1 MSTEQQPPG
10 SNGVAAAAPHKA
22 GTEPAPVAAP
32 TEPGASTPHLSAPSK
47 DTGESAPATSE
58 SGALPPETTG
68 ADSSPPDAAPTTTG
82 ARKPKEGVT
91 VATAVATVQPNTK
104 TRTGVDGGR
113 PRKPVLAGAALAGA
127 ALIAIPMLLIG
138 TNDDSPRDDKSSTA
152 AESDTVLGADSS
164 PDDLGDY
171 VAKEPKPSP
180 TKEKEKPKTVTKSVA
195 PPPAP
200 TTSAPAP
207 KATPKPKPKP
217 KAAPKPDWGVTTIG
231 APSVLEVNQAWTT
244 NRIRMIMQPDG
255 NLVVY
260 NEKNKPIWASMTFGE
275 RHRAIFQN
283 DGNLVIHNAD
293 DRPIWASKSHGHE
306 GARLILRADAKV
318 VIVHNGK
325 VIWST

>member
-10 SNGVAAAAPHKA
+10 SNGAATAASHKA
-22 GTEPAPVAAP
+22 GAEPASGTASA
-32 TEPGASTPHLSAPSK
+32 EPGAGTPESGTARQDPGPSTSGA
-47 DTGESAPATSE
+47 
-58 SGALPPETTG
+58 GALPAETPGSSSPDTERTTG
-68 ADSSPPDAAPTTTG
+68 AP
-82 ARKPKEGVT
+82 RPKEGVA
-91 VATAVATVQPNTK
+91 VATAAAAVQPNAK

-127 ALIAIPMLLIG
+127 ALIAIPVLLIG
-138 TNDDSPRDDKSSTA
+138 TNDDGPRDDKGSAA
-152 AESDTVLGADSS
+152 AESDTVLSADSS

-171 VAKEPKPSP
+171 VEKEPKPSP
-180 TKEKEKPKTVTKSVA
+180 TKEKETPKAVVKSVA

-207 KATPKPKPKP
+207 KATPKPKPT
-217 KAAPKPDWGVTTIG
+217 PKPDWGVTTIG

-275 RHRAIFQN
+275 HHRAIFQS
-283 DGNLVIHNAD
+283 DGNLVVHNGD

-306 GARLILRADAKV
+306 GARLVLRADAKV
-318 VIVHNGK
+318 VIVHNGQ
-325 VIWST
+325 VVWST

>member
-10 SNGVAAAAPHKA
+10 SNGVAAATADKA
-22 GTEPAPVAAP
+22 GTEPAPGAASP
-32 TEPGASTPHLSAPSK
+32 EPGATAPQLSAPSK
-47 DTGESAPATSE
+47 DTGDSGPSTSE
-58 SGALPPETTG
+58 SGALPPETTV
-68 ADSSPPDAAPTTTG
+68 ADSSSPDAETTG
-82 ARKPKEGVT
+82 ARKPKEGVP

-138 TNDDSPRDDKSSTA
+138 TKDDGPRDDKGSTA

-164 PDDLGDY
+164 PDELGDY
-171 VAKEPKPSP
+171 VAEKPKPSP
-180 TKEKEKPKTVTKSVA
+180 TKEKETPKAVTKTVA

-260 NEKNKPIWASMTFGE
+260 NENNKPIWASMTFGE
-275 RHRAIFQN
+275 RHRAIFQS
-283 DGNLVIHNAD
+283 DGNLVIHNGD

-306 GARLILRADAKV
+306 GSRLVLRADAKV